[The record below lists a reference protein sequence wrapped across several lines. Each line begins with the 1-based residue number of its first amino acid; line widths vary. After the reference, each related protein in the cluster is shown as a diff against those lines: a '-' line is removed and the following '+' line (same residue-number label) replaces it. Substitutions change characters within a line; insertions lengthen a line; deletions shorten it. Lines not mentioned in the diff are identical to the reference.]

1 MSRDIFREIDSIYLS
16 SAYFSMFYND
26 RGIHLGNNK
35 PGTVSIGNQVNR
47 LKLKFDESRMNEK
60 TERFVFE
67 IREERVIDDWIKER
81 ENRIRISPLLSMKRD
96 LFARKE

>member
-1 MSRDIFREIDSIYLS
+1 
-16 SAYFSMFYND
+16 MFYND

-35 PGTVSIGNQVNR
+35 PATVSIGNQVNR

>member
-16 SAYFSMFYND
+16 STYFSMFYND

-47 LKLKFDESRMNEK
+47 LKLKFDES
-60 TERFVFE
+60 
-67 IREERVIDDWIKER
+67 
-81 ENRIRISPLLSMKRD
+81 
-96 LFARKE
+96 

>member
-1 MSRDIFREIDSIYLS
+1 
-16 SAYFSMFYND
+16 MFYND

-35 PGTVSIGNQVNR
+35 PGTVSIGNQVNQ

>member
-1 MSRDIFREIDSIYLS
+1 
-16 SAYFSMFYND
+16 
-26 RGIHLGNNK
+26 
-35 PGTVSIGNQVNR
+35 
-47 LKLKFDESRMNEK
+47 MNEK